1 MKFLTK
7 EDRYDVFTVPSKGG
21 LKGIHKSVSL
31 KRILNLIKL
40 YGEMRVLIY
49 RVTTTKAF
57 GVTLRKRYYFKPI
70 DPLNL
75 LISLATK
82 GLLKNETP

>member
-7 EDRYDVFTVPSKGG
+7 EDRYDVCVVPLKGDYR
-21 LKGIHKSVSL
+21 GIHKSVSL
-31 KRILNLIKL
+31 KRVLYLIKL

-49 RVTTTKAF
+49 RVTLTKAF
-57 GVTLRKRYYFKPI
+57 GVTLRKRYYFKPV

-75 LISLATK
+75 LLSLATK
-82 GLLKNETP
+82 GLNENETP